1 VPNDLQKNT
10 IHNIYA
16 GESLMRNAR
25 VCVVVAVLT
34 LVLTGVVLASAPQ
47 LLNYQ
52 AKLTNSDG
60 TTVSDGTY
68 DLSFAIYDAAAAG
81 NVVWSE
87 TQTGVNVS
95 DGLFSVILGSVNP
108 IDDAV
113 FDGPQR
119 YLEVTVNGEAISP
132 RTQITSVAYAQRIA
146 TLDGA
151 TAGEIS
157 GELTIYPSRGIFT
170 TGSAK
175 IPELAGEAKIVL
187 GVSATSAGSI
197 SLYEP
202 VDSKG
207 NLAAGLQESVKRV
220 EIQRDGLI
228 MYGATEQDTNL
239 VVNPNGDIVG
249 KGQITMGQNSS
260 SGVQT
265 SVLGFENTAD
275 GDSSAIGG
283 GSANLTTGTISTI
296 AGGHMN
302 TANGEGTSVG
312 GGSNNTADGP
322 YGTIGGGQ
330 NNSTLGAFATVPGG
344 DFNAGNGDYSFA
356 AGHRAKSE
364 HAGSFVWADH
374 TDVDFSST
382 GDDQF
387 LVRASGG
394 VGINT
399 ATPLGAFDVSGPAA
413 NLTVNLPDS
422 SIASQEILDEP
433 GIASNRSTDVVT
445 LTQQSTTMQNLVS
458 VTITTPAPGYIL
470 VSGHGTLE
478 LTGTNGRNQ
487 AYMQIDEASGG
498 GLLSS
503 YYVLAGNGDYD
514 KPTTHHYFTMSTQR
528 VFFKPAGAYT
538 FILEAQAHPENDGTA
553 ETRIELPNIFA
564 TYYPTSYGSVTT
576 VLSSADAFE
585 FRSATP
591 VSTGGTAAAPAG
603 SQQYYQ
609 VDLRELELR
618 AAQARAE
625 AERAERQLLE
635 ARLRQQASSE

>member
-1 VPNDLQKNT
+1 
-10 IHNIYA
+10 
-16 GESLMRNAR
+16 MRNAR
-25 VCVVVAVLT
+25 VFAIVAVLT
-34 LVLTGVVLASAPQ
+34 LVLSGVVLASAPQ

-52 AKLTNSDG
+52 AKLTNTDG

-68 DLSFAIYDAAAAG
+68 DLSFAIYDAASAG

-108 IDDAV
+108 INNAV

-151 TAGEIS
+151 TGGEIT
-157 GELTIYPSRGIFT
+157 GDLTIYPALGIFT
-170 TGSAK
+170 MGNVKS
-175 IPELAGEAKIVL
+175 PELAGAAKIVL
-187 GVSATSAGSI
+187 SAGASTGSI

-207 NLAAGLQESVKRV
+207 NLAAGFQDATKRV
-220 EIQRDGLI
+220 EIQHDGLI
-228 MYGATEQDTNL
+228 MFGASEQDTNL

-260 SGVQT
+260 SGFQT

-283 GSANLTTGTISTI
+283 GSANQTTGTISTI

-302 TANGEGTSVG
+302 TANGEGTFIG

-322 YGTIGGGQ
+322 YSTIGGGE

-344 DFNAGNGDYSFA
+344 NFNAGNGDYSFA
-356 AGHRAKSE
+356 AGHRARSE

-399 ATPLGAFDVSGPAA
+399 AAPLGAFDVNGPAS
-413 NLTVNLPDS
+413 NMTVNLPDS

-433 GIASNRSTDVVT
+433 GIASNRSTDVIT
-445 LTQQSTTMQNLVS
+445 LIQQSTTMQGLIS
-458 VTITTPAPGYIL
+458 VTVTTPAPGYIL

-487 AYMQIDEASGG
+487 AYMQIDEMSGG
-498 GLLSS
+498 NLLSS
-503 YYVLAGNGDYD
+503 SYVLAGNGDYD
-514 KPTTHHYFTMSTQR
+514 KPTTYHYFTMSTQR
-528 VFFKPAGAYT
+528 VFFKPAGTYT
-538 FILEAQAHPENDGTA
+538 FVLEAQAHPENDETA
-553 ETRIELPNIFA
+553 ETSIELPNIFA

-576 VLSSADAFE
+576 MVSSAEAFD

-591 VSTGGTAAAPAG
+591 VTTSNTAATPAG
-603 SQQYYQ
+603 SEQYYQ
-609 VDLRELELR
+609 VDLRELELK

-635 ARLRQQASSE
+635 ARLRQQTSTD